1 MEVTHTT
8 ISRSLIRGILF
19 AAVLCL
25 LFSGSAGATPCFCS
39 DVVISPSSSLESG
52 QSVTGSLKL
61 NIPGGLMGVNDKV
74 TITSP
79 LESLKLSTDILRGGV
94 VIVND
99 YEGSTISG
107 FLLESSSDLIVEI
120 TFSGIVPEASE
131 GLEISVIKIV
141 TTVSSIGTY
150 VSPKQPVVSPLDG
163 PDVSRP
169 NPESTNI
176 YSDIVITPSSSLKAG
191 QSVTGSLT
199 MHIPKGLMD
208 DNDKVTITSPLANLK
223 LSTDILRG
231 GVVIVN
237 DYTSSTLSGFM
248 LGSSSDLIV
257 EITFSGV
264 VSEASE
270 GLEISVIKIVTTVPS
285 IGVYTSPKQPVT
297 PFSSDSEVIHPEQ
310 PVTPSPVG
318 SEEINVNTG
327 WNFISVPKFLDS
339 SCDTAGELLGS
350 LDTGGLSPLGYDAK
364 TGWYVLK
371 ADTAVKPLDGYW
383 VYSKGAD
390 ELTLKYSTAV
400 NTPPAKTVYKG
411 WNAVGLSAEKPLT
424 AKSAFS
430 NLDWVRCMP
439 WDTEQ
444 SKWGTVIVNGGSS
457 ENSAELKLG
466 LGNGHWLYVEAD
478 GTYLGNTA

>member
-1 MEVTHTT
+1 MV
-8 ISRSLIRGILF
+8 
-19 AAVLCL
+19 
-25 LFSGSAGATPCFCS
+25 
-39 DVVISPSSSLESG
+39 
-52 QSVTGSLKL
+52 
-61 NIPGGLMGVNDKV
+61 VNDKV

-99 YEGSTISG
+99 Y
-107 FLLESSSDLIVEI
+107 
-120 TFSGIVPEASE
+120 
-131 GLEISVIKIV
+131 
-141 TTVSSIGTY
+141 
-150 VSPKQPVVSPLDG
+150 
-163 PDVSRP
+163 
-169 NPESTNI
+169 
-176 YSDIVITPSSSLKAG
+176 
-191 QSVTGSLT
+191 
-199 MHIPKGLMD
+199 
-208 DNDKVTITSPLANLK
+208 
-223 LSTDILRG
+223 
-231 GVVIVN
+231 
-237 DYTSSTLSGFM
+237 TSSTLSGFM
-248 LGSSSDLIV
+248 LESSSDLIV

-411 WNAVGLSAEKPLT
+411 WNAVGLSAEKPMT

-430 NLDWVRCMP
+430 NIDWVRCMP

-457 ENSAELKLG
+457 ENSAELKLR